1 MFLPFKFP
9 FRILLCGASQTG
21 KSTLVSE
28 IIVRKSESIDPC
40 PHRVIYCAKYKD
52 SVPDNIKNIVEYFD
66 EIPNEDFF
74 SALNNNV
81 RIVFILDSDFMH
93 EGLQSNAILD
103 MVLGG
108 RHVNLG
114 IIFLSQN
121 MFAKG
126 KYSRDISLNC
136 NYIITMKN
144 VRDCTQIGYL
154 SRQVFPKEKNFLSD
168 IFKKFLKQPFPYL
181 LLDLRV
187 DANDYIRVRTDIF
200 SWKTRCFLTEEQFEN
215 LKKEN
220 SDINMP
226 FKITL

>member
-9 FRILLCGASQTG
+9 FRILVCGASQTG
-21 KSTLVSE
+21 KSTLIAE
-28 IIVRKSESIDPC
+28 IIKRRSESIDPC
-40 PHRVIYCAKYKD
+40 PQRIIYCAKYKD
-52 SVPDNIKNIVEYFD
+52 SVPESIKNIVEYLN
-66 EIPNEDFF
+66 EIPSDDFF
-74 SALNNNV
+74 LSLNNEV
-81 RIVFILDSDFMH
+81 RTVFILDDFMH
-93 EGLQSNAILD
+93 EGIQSDAILN

-136 NYIITMKN
+136 NYIIVTKN
-144 VRDCTQIGYL
+144 VRDCTQLGYL
-154 SRQVFPKEKNFLSD
+154 SRQVFPKEKNFLPD
-168 IFKKFLKQPFPYL
+168 IFKNFLKQPFPYL

-220 SDINMP
+220 SDMTVP
-226 FKITL
+226 FKISL